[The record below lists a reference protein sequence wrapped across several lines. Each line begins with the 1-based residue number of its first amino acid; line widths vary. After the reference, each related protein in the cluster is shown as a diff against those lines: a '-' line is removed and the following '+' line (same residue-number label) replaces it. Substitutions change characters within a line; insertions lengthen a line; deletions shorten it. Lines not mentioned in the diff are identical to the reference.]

1 MFNNIAP
8 NIKNMLQNI
17 RKMFISGLSAMVLV
31 AIINLIPA
39 ATAHA
44 QSANEAFGNGGGMSS
59 FLSVLGNSYDVSTI
73 DSDII
78 ECVVEQAAEL
88 EIEFDLA
95 QYVDEYENFAIA
107 KVNDYLN
114 VRSIA
119 STEGEIVGHMYN
131 GSVCE
136 ILERVEGEDGIWFR
150 VVSGSV
156 EGYVKSDYF
165 IYGDSA
171 LEVIGDYVRK
181 VAIVQ
186 CNFLNVRADAS
197 IDSSIVG
204 SVEAGDKLDLY
215 IEEVEEIVETTV
227 ETVTAEDADDD
238 ASIDSEID
246 EIAEDIEEEIQW
258 VKVYYTAEKV
268 GYVSSEYVII
278 QEDYIC
284 AKTIEEE
291 RAEALAKEEAEK
303 RRQEQAAAAA
313 AAARVED
320 VTITAVPKTDYE
332 SLSEL
337 RQNIVEYAKSFE
349 GTRYIM
355 GGSSL
360 AGGTDCSG
368 FTMYV
373 YAAFGYTI
381 GRTPSSQW
389 SSAGRLIS
397 TEELQPGDIVC
408 MGTSSCYHVALYI
421 GDGLIVHEANSRQG
435 CIISGLYNFEP
446 ILGFKN
452 VID

>member
-17 RKMFISGLSAMVLV
+17 RKMFISGLSAMALV

-59 FLSVLGNSYDVSTI
+59 FLSVLGNSYEVSTI

-238 ASIDSEID
+238 ASTDSEID

>member
-1 MFNNIAP
+1 
-8 NIKNMLQNI
+8 
-17 RKMFISGLSAMVLV
+17 MFISGLSAMAMV

-59 FLSVLGNSYDVSTI
+59 FLSVLGNSYEVSTI

>member
-17 RKMFISGLSAMVLV
+17 RKLFIGGLSAIALV

-59 FLSVLGNSYDVSTI
+59 FLSVLGNSYEVSTI

-186 CNFLNVRADAS
+186 CNFLNVRSDAS

-215 IEEVEEIVETTV
+215 IEEIEEIVETTV
-227 ETVTAEDADDD
+227 ETVTAEEAEDA

>member
-1 MFNNIAP
+1 MFNNMAP

-17 RKMFISGLSAMVLV
+17 RKMFISGLSAMAMV

-59 FLSVLGNSYDVSTI
+59 FLSVLGNSYEVSTI

>member
-17 RKMFISGLSAMVLV
+17 RKLFIGGLSAIALV

-44 QSANEAFGNGGGMSS
+44 QSASEAFGNGGGMSS
-59 FLSVLGNSYDVSTI
+59 FLSVLGNSYEVSTI

-186 CNFLNVRADAS
+186 CNFLNVRSDAS

-227 ETVTAEDADDD
+227 ETVTAEEAEDA

>member
-17 RKMFISGLSAMVLV
+17 RKMFISGLSAIALV

-59 FLSVLGNSYDVSTI
+59 FLSVLGNSYEVSTI

-186 CNFLNVRADAS
+186 CNFLNVRSDAS

-227 ETVTAEDADDD
+227 ETVTAEEAEDA

>member
-17 RKMFISGLSAMVLV
+17 RKLFIGGLSAIALV

-44 QSANEAFGNGGGMSS
+44 QSASEAFGNGGGMSS
-59 FLSVLGNSYDVSTI
+59 FLSVLGNSYEVSTI

-186 CNFLNVRADAS
+186 CNFLNVRSDAS

-215 IEEVEEIVETTV
+215 IEEIEEIVETTV
-227 ETVTAEDADDD
+227 ETVTAEEAEDA

>member
-8 NIKNMLQNI
+8 NIKNMLHNI
-17 RKMFISGLSAMVLV
+17 RKLFISGLSAIALV

-44 QSANEAFGNGGGMSS
+44 QSASEAFGNGGGMSS
-59 FLSVLGNSYDVSTI
+59 FLSVLGNSYEVSTI

-186 CNFLNVRADAS
+186 CNFLNVRSDAS

-215 IEEVEEIVETTV
+215 IEEIEEIVETTV
-227 ETVTAEDADDD
+227 ETVTAEEAEDA

>member
-1 MFNNIAP
+1 MFNNMAP
-8 NIKNMLQNI
+8 NIKNMLHNI
-17 RKMFISGLSAMVLV
+17 RKLFISGLSAIALV

-44 QSANEAFGNGGGMSS
+44 QSASEAFGNGGGMSS

-186 CNFLNVRADAS
+186 CNFLNVRSDAS

-227 ETVTAEDADDD
+227 ETVTAEEAEDA

>member
-17 RKMFISGLSAMVLV
+17 RKLFIGGLAAVASV

-39 ATAHA
+39 DTVHA
-44 QSANEAFGNGGGMSS
+44 QNANSAFGNGGGMSS
-59 FLSVLGNSYDVSTI
+59 FLSVLGNSYEVSTV
-73 DSDII
+73 DSDIM

-88 EIEFDLA
+88 NIEFDMS

-136 ILERVEGEDGIWFR
+136 ILEKVEGEDGVWFR

-165 IYGDSA
+165 IYGNSA
-171 LEVIGDYVRK
+171 LEVIGDYVTK
-181 VAIVQ
+181 VAVVQ
-186 CNFLNVRADAS
+186 CNFLNVRADAN
-197 IDSSIVG
+197 IDSSIIG
-204 SVEAGDKLDLY
+204 SVAAGDKLD
-215 IEEVEEIVETTV
+215 IFAEEVVETTV
-227 ETVTAEDADDD
+227 ETVSEEEAAEL
-238 ASIDSEID
+238 SEID
-246 EIAEDIEEEIQW
+246 AELAEIAADMADEIQW
-258 VKVYYTAEKV
+258 VKVYYTSEKV
-268 GYVSSEYVII
+268 GYVSAEYVVIE
-278 QEDYIC
+278 EDYVC

-291 RAEALAKEEAEK
+291 RAEAEAKQEAERK
-303 RRQEQAAAAA
+303 RQEQAAAAA
-313 AAARVED
+313 ASSRTED
-320 VTITAVPKTDYE
+320 VTIAVPDTNYA

-337 RQNIVEYAKSFE
+337 RQNIVEYATSFV
-349 GTRYIM
+349 GTRYVM

-421 GDGLIVHEANSRQG
+421 GDGLVVHEANSRQG
-435 CIISGLYNFEP
+435 CIISGLYDFEP
-446 ILGFKN
+446 VLGFRN

>member
-17 RKMFISGLSAMVLV
+17 RKMFISGLSAMAMV

-114 VRSIA
+114 VRSFA

>member
-1 MFNNIAP
+1 MFNNIAS

-17 RKMFISGLSAMVLV
+17 RKMFISGLSAMALV

-44 QSANEAFGNGGGMSS
+44 QSASEAFGNGGGMSS
-59 FLSVLGNSYDVSTI
+59 FLSVLGNSYEVSTI

-227 ETVTAEDADDD
+227 ETVTAEEADSDT
-238 ASIDSEID
+238 STDSEID

-360 AGGTDCSG
+360 VGGTDCSG